1 MIRARRIVFAL
12 FVVAALAISAAARTT
27 VTKKSEGT
35 LPNGATVDRYTLK
48 DEKLQVQVITYGGF
62 VVSVKTPDRAGK
74 LDDVVLGF
82 DDAAGYY
89 ENNHSDKS
97 SSFGPIIGRYAN
109 RIAHATF
116 TLDGNTYHLPKN
128 NGDNS
133 LHGGPNGFSDQMW
146 EGKEIKDGIELHY
159 VSKDGEAGYPG
170 NLSVTVRYTLRGGEL
185 RIEYSATTDKPT
197 VLNLTNHSYFNLSG
211 QGNGNVLQDEVK
223 LNASKVT
230 PVDSTL
236 IPTGEPRPVTG
247 TPFDFLK
254 PHALGERINADDE
267 QLRLGNGYD
276 HNFVIDGGG
285 TGKLVKV
292 GEVHDPASGRTL
304 TVLTTEPGV
313 QMYTA
318 NHLDGSIHGK
328 QGKSYVKNGAVCLE
342 TQHYPDS
349 PNHPAFPSTVL
360 RSGEKFHSVTV
371 YRFSA
376 R

>member
-185 RIEYSATTDKPT
+185 RIEYSATTDK
-197 VLNLTNHSYFNLSG
+197 
-211 QGNGNVLQDEVK
+211 
-223 LNASKVT
+223 
-230 PVDSTL
+230 
-236 IPTGEPRPVTG
+236 
-247 TPFDFLK
+247 
-254 PHALGERINADDE
+254 
-267 QLRLGNGYD
+267 
-276 HNFVIDGGG
+276 
-285 TGKLVKV
+285 
-292 GEVHDPASGRTL
+292 
-304 TVLTTEPGV
+304 
-313 QMYTA
+313 
-318 NHLDGSIHGK
+318 
-328 QGKSYVKNGAVCLE
+328 
-342 TQHYPDS
+342 
-349 PNHPAFPSTVL
+349 
-360 RSGEKFHSVTV
+360 
-371 YRFSA
+371 
-376 R
+376 